1 MHKNHPLWDALEP
14 DQPGPM
20 PRAITVALGRRRL
33 ARRARR
39 AGAGLACLLVLAMVS
54 WFAFPNSGPTRPTSP
69 LPVATPMAHAG
80 PRFGPDSVLVLRVA
94 LFIDEPAGP
103 SGGRANPSQTDASIL
118 ALRQGGIG
126 GIEVEPLG
134 RVEQPPDGGR

>member
-1 MHKNHPLWDALEP
+1 
-14 DQPGPM
+14 
-20 PRAITVALGRRRL
+20 
-33 ARRARR
+33 
-39 AGAGLACLLVLAMVS
+39 
-54 WFAFPNSGPTRPTSP
+54 
-69 LPVATPMAHAG
+69 MAHAG

-103 SGGRANPSQTDASIL
+103 SRGRADPSATDASIL

-126 GIEVEPLG
+126 GIGVEPLG